1 MNKHELSAL
10 VKKAILIAQKEQ
22 LLPLFDIPEISINYS
37 EKEKYGD
44 YNTPIAF
51 SIAKIVNQ
59 SPKSVSDILA
69 DILKRS
75 KETKLVESKDG
86 FVNFYFSNNE
96 FQDCLSEVFTK
107 KDKYGSNSNG
117 NDRIMVI
124 DYSAP
129 NIAKPFGI
137 GHLRSTIIGQAI
149 YNLYKF
155 SGWKC
160 IGDNHLGDWGTQFG
174 KLIVAIKKWNQKPI
188 KDLSIIELQNLYVKF
203 HSEAEN
209 QPEFLEKAREW
220 FKKLERGDKEA
231 RNIWKICV
239 DISLKEFDRVYE
251 LLGVKIDKALGE
263 SFYEDKMASI
273 IEDAKG
279 KSIAKESQGALVI
292 FLSDIETP
300 LMLLKSDGATTYE
313 TRDLATIKYR
323 MDKWRPNLII
333 YEVGADQKLHFEK
346 VFKTAELLGYKNNVE
361 FKHIAHGLIRWE
373 DRKFSTR
380 KGDTIALED
389 VLKEAIKRAEEIIL
403 KPRDN
408 KKIDI
413 SQKKNITKEIGIGAV
428 KYNDLSR
435 HPEKDIVFDLDRIIT
450 LEGNS
455 GPYIQY
461 TAVRCQSVL
470 DKVGK
475 INKKIKTE
483 LLNPEEKSV
492 IRLIKMFPEI
502 IEEATKSFSPN
513 LLSGFLFELAQKYNI
528 FYEKH
533 IILNADDREIREFRL
548 VLTFATRQ
556 VLKNGLGLLGISVPK
571 QM

>member
-1 MNKHELSAL
+1 MNKDELSGL
-10 VKKAILIAQKEQ
+10 VKKAVLIAQKEGQ
-22 LLPLFDIPEISINYS
+22 LPCFDVTEISINYS
-37 EKEKYGD
+37 EKEEYGD

-51 SIAKIVNQ
+51 SIAKQINQ
-59 SPKSVSDILA
+59 PPKLIA
-69 DILKRS
+69 DILVNILKQS
-75 KETKLVESKDG
+75 KETELVESKDG
-86 FVNFYFSNNE
+86 FVNFYFSNDI
-96 FQDCLSEVFTK
+96 FQNCLSEVFDK
-107 KDKYGSNSNG
+107 KDKYGSGNSG
-117 NDRIMVI
+117 KGKIMVI

-188 KDLSIIELQNLYVKF
+188 EKLSILELQNLYVKF
-203 HSEAEN
+203 HIESEK
-209 QPEFLEKAREW
+209 QPELLEQAREW
-220 FKKLERGDKEA
+220 FKKLEQGEKEA
-231 RNIWKICV
+231 KNIWKICV
-239 DISLKEFDRVYE
+239 NISLKEFDRVYK

-263 SFYEDKMASI
+263 SFYEDKMDSVI
-273 IEDAKG
+273 KDAKG
-279 KSIAKESQGALVI
+279 KGVIEQSQGASVI
-292 FLSDIETP
+292 FLSGIEIP

-323 MDKWRPNLII
+323 MNKWKPDLII

-346 VFKTAELLGYKNNVE
+346 VFKTTEILGYKDNVE

-380 KGDTIALED
+380 KGDTIALQD
-389 VLKEAIKRAEEIIL
+389 VLNEAIKRAEEIIL

-408 KKIDI
+408 KKIVI
-413 SQKKNITKEIGIGAV
+413 SQKKNIAKEVGIGAV

-435 HPEKDIVFDLDRIIT
+435 HPEKDIVFDLDRIVT

-470 DKVGK
+470 NKVKKFDKKVK
-475 INKKIKTE
+475 IRS
-483 LLNPEEKSV
+483 LNSEERAM
-492 IRLIKMFPEI
+492 IRLIKIFPEI
-502 IEEATKSFSPN
+502 TEEAVKSFSPN
-513 LLSGFLFELAQKYNI
+513 LICGFLFELAQKYNI

-533 IILNADDREIREFRL
+533 VILNPDDKEVKDFRL
-548 VLTFATRQ
+548 ALTFATRQ
-556 VLKNGLGLLGISVPK
+556 VLKNGLGLLGISIPK

>member
-1 MNKHELSAL
+1 MNKDELLGL
-10 VKKAILIAQKEQ
+10 VKKAVLIAQKEGK
-22 LLPLFDIPEISINYS
+22 LPCFDIPEISINYS
-37 EKEKYGD
+37 EKEEYGD
-44 YNTPIAF
+44 YNAPIAF
-51 SIAKIVNQ
+51 SIAKIINQ
-59 SPKSVSDILA
+59 SPKSIA
-69 DILKRS
+69 DTLTNILKQS
-75 KETKLVESKDG
+75 KEIELVESKDG
-86 FVNFYFSNNE
+86 FINFYFSDKELQN
-96 FQDCLSEVFTK
+96 CLNDVFIK
-107 KDKYGSNSNG
+107 KDKYGSSDDGKNN
-117 NDRIMVI
+117 IMVI

-174 KLIVAIKKWNQKPI
+174 KLIVAIKKWNKKPI
-188 KDLSIIELQNLYVKF
+188 KDLSISELQDLYIKF
-203 HSEAEN
+203 HSETEH
-209 QPEFLEKAREW
+209 QPELLEEARKW
-220 FKKLERGDKEA
+220 FKKLEQGDKEA
-231 RNIWKICV
+231 KNIWKICV
-239 DISLKEFDRVYE
+239 DISLKEFDRVYK

-273 IEDAKG
+273 IEDAKE
-279 KSIAKESQGALVI
+279 KSIAKKSQNALVI
-292 FLSDIETP
+292 FLSGIETP

-323 MDKWRPNLII
+323 MDKWKPNLII

-346 VFKTAELLGYKNNVE
+346 VFKTAEMLGYKDNVE

-389 VLKEAIKRAEEIIL
+389 VLNEAIKRAEEIIL

-408 KKIDI
+408 KEISF
-413 SQKKNITKEIGIGAV
+413 SQKKNIAKEVGIGAV

-435 HPEKDIVFDLDRIIT
+435 HPEKDIVFDLDRIVT

-470 DKVGK
+470 DKVKKFDKKVK
-475 INKKIKTE
+475 ITS
-483 LLNPEEKSV
+483 LNSEERAI
-492 IRLIKMFPEI
+492 IRLIKIFPETA
-502 IEEATKSFSPN
+502 EGAVKSFSPN
-513 LLSGFLFELAQKYNI
+513 LICSFLFELAQKYNI

-533 IILNADDREIREFRL
+533 IILNTEDKEVRDFRL
-548 VLTFATRQ
+548 ALTFTTRQ
-556 VLKNGLGLLGISVPK
+556 VLKNGLGLLGISIPK